1 MAIEIVDFPIQN
13 GWIFHSK
20 LLVYQ
25 RVYPI
30 SPNSSGQFTGKHRTE
45 PGPGGPGHL
54 KTHCFRRGA
63 NGTSN
68 LKGPRV
74 WRRRGCAPCFFEC
87 YHGPGSKFNPQLGVI
102 SKLVGGFNHLEKIS
116 QWEGLCHMLWKIK
129 NVWNHQPVNLYILLI
144 FVFNEDF
151 ISKWCFF
158 VLPMIQYNPI
168 NPVQQLLSTNIPNNG
183 AWCHGHFQFLDNT
196 ITPISWIYGSGS

>member
-1 MAIEIVDFPIQN
+1 MSHQRVIVFPASWTACPGSGNQFYIIPIWGIYHLVNIQNSYWKRVDFPIQK
-13 GWIFHSK
+13 WWIFPFKMVIFHSK

-87 YHGPGSKFNPQLGVI
+87 YNGPGSKFNPQLGVI
-102 SKLVGGFNHLEKIS
+102 SKLVGGFNHLEK
-116 QWEGLCHMLWKIK
+116 
-129 NVWNHQPVNLYILLI
+129 Y
-144 FVFNEDF
+144 
-151 ISKWCFF
+151 
-158 VLPMIQYNPI
+158 
-168 NPVQQLLSTNIPNNG
+168 
-183 AWCHGHFQFLDNT
+183 
-196 ITPISWIYGSGS
+196 